1 LLKEGDILESAKA
14 VIALSAEGG
23 GRIHI
28 KQNNITTTSVQS
40 DGIALRKDDNENV
53 ILHNSGSA
61 QFGGSGSDGNIGLF
75 KNTQSIPG
83 SFADAA
89 IHLSANNSKL
99 IMRNNGSPALQLDG
113 QSGTL
118 TMGSTTRL
126 RRGNLRL
133 GGANGGDLLVYR
145 DVDVSV
151 DNPSEEPTIHLNGA
165 NGHITANDVILRS
178 ADCAEEFDTVN
189 EQIEPGTVMTIDK
202 TGKLCVSNKPY
213 DKKVIGVVSGAGSYS
228 PGLILDKQ
236 RTHKNRA
243 PIALLGK
250 VYCKLDANVS
260 SIEQG
265 DLLTTSD
272 IPGHAMKAIDPL
284 KSFGAVI
291 GKALQPIKKGKDLI
305 PILVTLQ

>member
-1 LLKEGDILESAKA
+1 
-14 VIALSAEGG
+14 
-23 GRIHI
+23 
-28 KQNNITTTSVQS
+28 
-40 DGIALRKDDNENV
+40 
-53 ILHNSGSA
+53 
-61 QFGGSGSDGNIGLF
+61 
-75 KNTQSIPG
+75 
-83 SFADAA
+83 
-89 IHLSANNSKL
+89 
-99 IMRNNGSPALQLDG
+99 
-113 QSGTL
+113 
-118 TMGSTTRL
+118 
-126 RRGNLRL
+126 
-133 GGANGGDLLVYR
+133 
-145 DVDVSV
+145 
-151 DNPSEEPTIHLNGA
+151 
-165 NGHITANDVILRS
+165 
-178 ADCAEEFDTVN
+178 
-189 EQIEPGTVMTIDK
+189 MTIDK